1 MGRNNIGDDIVAI
14 IEERHRKL
22 AEEEKKKI
30 AKTRP
35 TTTKKP
41 TAKKPTQK
49 GSTNKKVVAKSPAKK
64 NRKKPTGKVKN
75 GKKVSKVKNKLI
87 LYLLLL
93 SMGFT
98 GAYYMASEEGL
109 VDTNNTKD
117 GYIDVGSSAS
127 KSESS
132 DSMEKADTYYDSK
145 SGYMDIGNNSNTSFG
160 NSDTS
165 YTNSEIAEK
174 ADTYY
179 DYYAGT
185 KYEFA
190 TPEYALEL
198 AESAINNVN
207 EMLKDLPPIN
217 EGDENFL
224 PEYVDKYLL
233 SGLAMQESSLRIRKA
248 DGGKVISSVG
258 AVGICQIKASMAL
271 KDVQDWLV
279 QLGIDKEYTSEDLS
293 DPEKAMEVSALYQ
306 GLLLHKYYRADK
318 DIYNHIGRAF
328 SPKLQ
333 EILMLSA
340 YNSGL
345 GTIRN
350 AVENE
355 KFFENYYNNEYSYAN
370 KIIGHSKNL
379 EERFPES
386 CMGD

>member
-1 MGRNNIGDDIVAI
+1 MGI
-14 IEERHRKL
+14 
-22 AEEEKKKI
+22 
-30 AKTRP
+30 
-35 TTTKKP
+35 
-41 TAKKPTQK
+41 
-49 GSTNKKVVAKSPAKK
+49 
-64 NRKKPTGKVKN
+64 TGVH
-75 GKKVSKVKNKLI
+75 
-87 LYLLLL
+87 
-93 SMGFT
+93 
-98 GAYYMASEEGL
+98 YMASEEGL

-132 DSMEKADTYYDSK
+132 DSM
-145 SGYMDIGNNSNTSFG
+145 
-160 NSDTS
+160 
-165 YTNSEIAEK
+165 EK

-355 KFFENYYNNEYSYAN
+355 EFFENYYNNEYSYAN